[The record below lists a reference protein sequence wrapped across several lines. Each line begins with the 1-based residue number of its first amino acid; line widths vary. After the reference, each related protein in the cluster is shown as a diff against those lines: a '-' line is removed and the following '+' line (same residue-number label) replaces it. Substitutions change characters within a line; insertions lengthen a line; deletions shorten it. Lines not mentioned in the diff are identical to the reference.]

1 MFTLR
6 AVEQV
11 DYVACLSPTPT
22 ISATPSQCLPCCKHK
37 PACQL
42 DVSVLQAS
50 SKVGSHNSWEGPEES
65 SFVLIRF
72 TYISVFQPVVLSI
85 CSYRF
90 TRGCMASFLSL
101 DVCHTNP
108 GAQIL
113 LSLKRW
119 DSFLPFSLP
128 SSLLTYFCTRGKNKQ
143 TNTFLG
149 FDPHLPAL
157 SAQSAWR
164 RVCLQWVERGRRR
177 SCVFVL
183 LMGCGETCLSA
194 WSWERRSLWGVGLQT
209 KEA

>member
-1 MFTLR
+1 MISGTFTLR
-6 AVEQV
+6 AGEQV
-11 DYVACLSPTPT
+11 DYVACPSPTPT

-42 DVSVLQAS
+42 DVSVLQAW
-50 SKVGSHNSWEGPEES
+50 SKIGLHNSWEGPEER

-72 TYISVFQPVVLSI
+72 TFISVFQPVVLSI
-85 CSYRF
+85 YSYGF
-90 TRGCMASFLSL
+90 SRGCMASFLSL

-113 LSLKRW
+113 LVKTLFYPSPCL
-119 DSFLPFSLP
+119 LP
-128 SSLLTYFCTRGKNKQ
+128 SLITFAPGKK

-157 SAQSAWR
+157 SVQSAWR
-164 RVCLQWVERGRRR
+164 RVCFQWVERGRRR

-194 WSWERRSLWGVGLQT
+194 WSWERRSLWGVELQT
-209 KEA
+209 KET